1 MIVPWK
7 EADRRLI
14 YKTSHQERKVF
25 LRYDS
30 LAKSINHKIVWDDVH
45 KLANDIHKRTLSTLS
60 VTIVRWS
67 YDKLKIILYMINRI
81 VIFCKSGHW
90 ISCRWA
96 ESEAGC
102 VFAAVY
108 MVFAFQHCPDG
119 QITDATAAPAG
130 GETRRKRTHS
140 DCDINSRVEKERQCD
155 DDV

>member
-1 MIVPWK
+1 
-7 EADRRLI
+7 
-14 YKTSHQERKVF
+14 
-25 LRYDS
+25 
-30 LAKSINHKIVWDDVH
+30 
-45 KLANDIHKRTLSTLS
+45 
-60 VTIVRWS
+60 
-67 YDKLKIILYMINRI
+67 MINRI
-81 VIFCKSGHW
+81 VIFSKSGRW

-119 QITDATAAPAG
+119 QITDATAAG
-130 GETRRKRTHS
+130 GETRRKRTHN